1 VIPGPVIET
10 PRLILRPHVIEDF
23 EACCFLAS
31 DRDAQHLIPHRPLTR
46 EEVWQRLLGML
57 GHWQVMDFGLLLVE
71 ERVSGQVVGE
81 VGYAQSLRGL
91 GPDFDPW
98 PELSWMM
105 TSDTHGRGYPTE
117 AAQAMQQW
125 LDDNFT
131 IERTVCMVDPHF
143 AAQRHTAERLGF
155 HVFGHDEYKGR
166 RVTKLRRILAHA

>member
-1 VIPGPVIET
+1 
-10 PRLILRPHVIEDF
+10 
-23 EACCFLAS
+23 
-31 DRDAQHLIPHRPLTR
+31 
-46 EEVWQRLLGML
+46 
-57 GHWQVMDFGLLLVE
+57 
-71 ERVSGQVVGE
+71 
-81 VGYAQSLRGL
+81 
-91 GPDFDPW
+91 
-98 PELSWMM
+98 MM